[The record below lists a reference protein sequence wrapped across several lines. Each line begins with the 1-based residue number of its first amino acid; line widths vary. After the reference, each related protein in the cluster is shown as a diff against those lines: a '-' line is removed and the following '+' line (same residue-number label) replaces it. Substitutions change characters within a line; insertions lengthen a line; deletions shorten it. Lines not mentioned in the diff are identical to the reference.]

1 MKTMIEFKDFSFQ
14 YKSQKKPTLHHIN
27 LEIKEGE
34 KVLIVGPSGSGKSTL
49 GHCINGLIPFA
60 YPGKKE
66 GKLFIE
72 ENDSEKLDIFSSS
85 KLVGTVMQDADSQFV
100 GLNVGE
106 DIAFSLENNAVDTDK
121 MHEIVKKVANLVG
134 MGEFLE
140 QSPLELSGGQKQD
153 VCMAGVM
160 VDEAPILLFDEPLAN
175 LDPAT
180 GKLVIELIDE
190 INKTQNKTIIII
202 EHRLED
208 VLHRPVDRIVL
219 VNNGEILADC
229 KPEELFATTLLED
242 NGIRLPLYV
251 QAMKYADVD
260 LSKVKNLADD
270 TDYDLQDQ
278 KDKLVHWYN
287 TNKTDVKKI
296 ESAPLLTIKDLCFSY
311 DGIKPILD
319 HVSLDVHQGEMI
331 SVVGKNGA
339 GKSTLCKCIC
349 AFEKADAGTLTFEN
363 TDMNDLSVKERAD
376 RIGFVLQN
384 PNQMICNTM
393 IFDEV
398 AMGLRN
404 RGVSEEEISSK
415 TARAIKEKVENT
427 LKICGLYPFRN
438 WPISALSYG
447 QKKRVTIASILA
459 LEPKMIILDEP
470 TAGQDYRRYSE
481 IMEFLKSLNEMGI
494 AIVMITHD
502 MHLMLEYTTR
512 SVVLTG
518 GKKIADATPS
528 EVLGNEALIE
538 RANLKKTSLSTLASK
553 AGIEDRIA
561 FIDTFIQHERG
572 HQI

>member
-106 DIAFSLENNAVDTDK
+106 DIAFSLENNAVETDK

-180 GKLVIELIDE
+180 GKLVIELIDK

-278 KDKLVHWYN
+278 KEKLVHWYN

-311 DGIKPILD
+311 DGVKPILD

-404 RGVSEEEISSK
+404 RGISEDK
-415 TARAIKEKVENT
+415 IKEKVENT

>member
-66 GKLFIE
+66 GKLFSL

-404 RGVSEEEISSK
+404 RGISEDK
-415 TARAIKEKVENT
+415 IKEKVENT

>member
-190 INKTQNKTIIII
+190 INKTQKKTIIII

-251 QAMKYADVD
+251 QAMKYADID

-404 RGVSEEEISSK
+404 RGISEDK
-415 TARAIKEKVENT
+415 IKEKVENT

>member
-66 GKLFIE
+66 GKLFVE

-175 LDPAT
+175 LDPVT

-287 TNKTDVKKI
+287 TNRTDVKKI
-296 ESAPLLTIKDLCFSY
+296 ESAPLLTVKDLCFSY
-311 DGIKPILD
+311 DGVKPILD

-404 RGVSEEEISSK
+404 RGISEDK
-415 TARAIKEKVENT
+415 IKEKVENT
-427 LKICGLYPFRN
+427 LMICGLYPFRN

>member
-106 DIAFSLENNAVDTDK
+106 DIAFSLENNAVETDK

-190 INKTQNKTIIII
+190 INKTQKKTIIII

-278 KDKLVHWYN
+278 KEKLVHWYN

-311 DGIKPILD
+311 DGVKPILD

-404 RGVSEEEISSK
+404 RGINEDK
-415 TARAIKEKVENT
+415 IKEKVENT

-553 AGIEDRIA
+553 ADIEDRIA

>member
-208 VLHRPVDRIVL
+208 VLHRPVDRIIL

-278 KDKLVHWYN
+278 KEKLVHWYN

-311 DGIKPILD
+311 DGVKPILD

-404 RGVSEEEISSK
+404 RGISEDK
-415 TARAIKEKVENT
+415 IKEKVENT

-538 RANLKKTSLSTLASK
+538 RANLKKTSLSTLAAK

-561 FIDTFIQHERG
+561 FIDTFIKHERG

>member
-1 MKTMIEFKDFSFQ
+1 MSTMIEFKDFSFQ

-27 LEIKEGE
+27 LKIEEGE
-34 KVLIVGPSGSGKSTL
+34 KVLIVGPSGSGKSTI
-49 GHCINGLIPFA
+49 GSCINGLIPFA

-66 GKLFIE
+66 GKLFI
-72 ENDSEKLDIFSSS
+72 NGVDSEKLDIFTSS

-106 DIAFSLENNAVDTDK
+106 DIAFALENSNVDTDE
-121 MHEIVKKVANLVG
+121 MHKIVSKVADLVG
-134 MGEFLE
+134 MGEYLE
-140 QSPLELSGGQKQD
+140 HSPLELSGGQKQD

-180 GKLVIELIDE
+180 GKLVIELIDQ
-190 INKTQNKTIIII
+190 INQQQKKTVVII

-208 VLHRPVDRIVL
+208 VLHCHLDRIILINKGIVL
-219 VNNGEILADC
+219 FDG
-229 KPEELFATTLLED
+229 KPEALFQTTLLEE

-251 QAMKYADVD
+251 QAMKYAGVD
-260 LSKVKNLADD
+260 LEKVDHLADD
-270 TDYDLQDQ
+270 TNYELHDEAN
-278 KDKLVHWYN
+278 KLVKWYDA
-287 TNKTDVKKI
+287 NKKEIVIQEQK
-296 ESAPLLTIKDLCFSY
+296 PLLTISNLNFSY
-311 DGIKPILD
+311 DGVKSHLK
-319 HVSLDVHQGEMI
+319 DVNLIIHEGEMI
-331 SVVGKNGA
+331 SVVGRNGA

-349 AFEKADAGTLTFEN
+349 AFEKMDSGELVFDGQN
-363 TDMNDLSVKERAD
+363 MNDLSVKERAD
-376 RIGFVLQN
+376 LIGFVLQN

-404 RGVSEEEISSK
+404 RGFDEE
-415 TARAIKEKVENT
+415 TIKQKVEDT
-427 LKICGLYPFRN
+427 LKVCGLYPFRN
-438 WPISALSYG
+438 WPISALSFG

-459 LEPKMIILDEP
+459 LQPKMIILDEP

-481 IMEFLKSLNEMGI
+481 IMEFLKSLNAMGI

-512 SVVLTG
+512 SIVLTDG
-518 GKKIADATPS
+518 QKIADAPAS
-528 EVLGNEALIE
+528 VVLGDEELIQ
-538 RANLKKTSLSTLASK
+538 RANLKKTSLSTLATK
-553 AGIEDRIA
+553 AGIEDRVA
-561 FIDTFIQHERG
+561 FIDTFIAHERG

>member
-278 KDKLVHWYN
+278 KEKLVHWYN

-311 DGIKPILD
+311 DGVKPILD

-404 RGVSEEEISSK
+404 RGISEDK
-415 TARAIKEKVENT
+415 IKEKVENT

-538 RANLKKTSLSTLASK
+538 RANLKKTSLSTLAAK

>member
-404 RGVSEEEISSK
+404 RGISEDK
-415 TARAIKEKVENT
+415 IKEKVENT

-518 GKKIADATPS
+518 GKKIADAAPS

>member
-1 MKTMIEFKDFSFQ
+1 MKTMIAFKDFSFQ

-60 YPGKKE
+60 YPGKKT
-66 GKLFIE
+66 GKLLITDK
-72 ENDSEKLDIFSSS
+72 DSEKLNIFSSS
-85 KLVGTVMQDADSQFV
+85 QLVGTVMQDADSQFV

-106 DIAFSLENNAVDTDK
+106 DIAFALENDAVETSR
-121 MHEIVKKVANLVG
+121 MHEMVEKVAGLVG
-134 MGEFLE
+134 MKEFL
-140 QSPLELSGGQKQD
+140 QHSPLELSGGQKQD

-160 VDEAPILLFDEPLAN
+160 VDEAPVLLFDEPLAN

-190 INKTQNKTIIII
+190 INKKQHKTIVII

-219 VNNGEILADC
+219 INNGEILADC
-229 KPEELFATTLLED
+229 KPEELFQKTLLED
-242 NGIRLPLYV
+242 NGIRLPLYI
-251 QAMKYADVD
+251 QAMKYAGVD
-260 LSKVKNLADD
+260 LAKVKNLADD
-270 TDYDLQDQ
+270 TNYDLKDQ
-278 KDKLVHWYN
+278 KEKLVQWY
-287 TNKTDVKKI
+287 TNNKAEMEKPSLK
-296 ESAPLLTIKDLCFSY
+296 PLLTVKNLCFSY
-311 DGIKPILD
+311 DGVKPVLD
-319 HVSLDVHQGEMI
+319 HVSLDVHEGEMI

-349 AFEKADAGTLTFEN
+349 AFEKADDGSLLFEGE
-363 TDMNDLSVKERAD
+363 DMSKLSVKERAD

-393 IFDEV
+393 IYDEV

-404 RGVSEEEISSK
+404 RNVSEEEI
-415 TARAIKEKVENT
+415 KERVEHI
-427 LKICGLYPFRN
+427 LQICGLYPFRN
-438 WPISALSYG
+438 WPVSALSFG
-447 QKKRVTIASILA
+447 QKKRVTIACILA

-481 IMEFLKSLNEMGI
+481 IMEFLKSLNAMGI

-512 SVVLTG
+512 SVVLTD
-518 GKKIADATPS
+518 GKKIADQTPS
-528 EVLGNEALIE
+528 EVLGNEELINH
-538 RANLKKTSLSTLASK
+538 ANLKKTSLSTLADK
-553 AGIEDRIA
+553 AGIQERIA

-572 HQI
+572 HQV

>member
-1 MKTMIEFKDFSFQ
+1 MKTMIEFRDFSFQ

-106 DIAFSLENNAVDTDK
+106 DIAFSLENNAVNTDK

-190 INKTQNKTIIII
+190 INKTQKKTIIII

-278 KDKLVHWYN
+278 KEKLVHWYN

-311 DGIKPILD
+311 DGVKPILD

-404 RGVSEEEISSK
+404 RGISEDK
-415 TARAIKEKVENT
+415 IKEKVENT

-538 RANLKKTSLSTLASK
+538 RANLKKTSLSTLAAK

>member
-190 INKTQNKTIIII
+190 INKTQKKTIMII

-404 RGVSEEEISSK
+404 RGVSEEK
-415 TARAIKEKVENT
+415 IKEKVENT

-502 MHLMLEYTTR
+502 VHLMLEYTTR

>member
-106 DIAFSLENNAVDTDK
+106 DIAFSLENNAVNTDK

-190 INKTQNKTIIII
+190 INKTQKKTIIII

-296 ESAPLLTIKDLCFSY
+296 ETAPLLTIKDLCFSY
-311 DGIKPILD
+311 DGVKPILD

-404 RGVSEEEISSK
+404 RGVSEDK
-415 TARAIKEKVENT
+415 IKEKVENT

>member
-180 GKLVIELIDE
+180 GKLLIELIDE

-208 VLHRPVDRIVL
+208 VLHRSVDRIVL

-404 RGVSEEEISSK
+404 RGISEDK
-415 TARAIKEKVENT
+415 IKEKVENT

>member
-1 MKTMIEFKDFSFQ
+1 MSTMIEFKDFSFQ

-27 LEIKEGE
+27 LKIEEGE
-34 KVLIVGPSGSGKSTL
+34 KVLIVGPSGSGKSTI
-49 GHCINGLIPFA
+49 GSCVNGLIPFA

-66 GKLFIE
+66 GKLYI
-72 ENDSEKLDIFSSS
+72 NGVDSEKLNIFSSS

-106 DIAFSLENNAVDTDK
+106 DIAFSLENNNVDTDK
-121 MHEIVKKVANLVG
+121 MHEIVSKVANLVG
-134 MGEFLE
+134 MGEYLE
-140 QSPLELSGGQKQD
+140 HSPLELSGGQKQD

-180 GKLVIELIDE
+180 GKLVIELIDQ
-190 INKTQNKTIIII
+190 INQQQKKTVVII

-208 VLHRPVDRIVL
+208 VLHCHLDRIILINEGMVL
-219 VNNGEILADC
+219 FDG
-229 KPEELFATTLLED
+229 KPEALFQTTLLEE
-242 NGIRLPLYV
+242 NGIRLPLYI
-251 QAMKYADVD
+251 QAMKYAGVD
-260 LSKVKNLADD
+260 LKKVDHLADD
-270 TDYDLQDQ
+270 SNYELHDEAN
-278 KDKLVHWYN
+278 KLVSWYDA
-287 TNKTDVKKI
+287 NKKEKI
-296 ESAPLLTIKDLCFSY
+296 IQEQKPLLTISNLNFSY
-311 DGIKPILD
+311 DGIKAHLK
-319 HVSLDVHQGEMI
+319 DVNLVIHEGEMI
-331 SVVGKNGA
+331 SVVGRNGA

-349 AFEKADAGTLTFEN
+349 AFEKMDSGELVFDGQN
-363 TDMNDLSVKERAD
+363 MNDLSVKERAD
-376 RIGFVLQN
+376 LIGFVLQN

-404 RGVSEEEISSK
+404 RGFDEE
-415 TARAIKEKVENT
+415 TIKQKVEDT

-438 WPISALSYG
+438 WPISALSFG

-459 LEPKMIILDEP
+459 LQPKMIILDEP

-481 IMEFLKSLNEMGI
+481 IMEFLKSLNAMGI

-512 SVVLTG
+512 SIVLTDG
-518 GKKIADATPS
+518 EKIADAS
-528 EVLGNEALIE
+528 ASVVLGDEDLIQ
-538 RANLKKTSLSTLASK
+538 RANLKKTSLSTLATK
-553 AGIEDRIA
+553 AGIEDGVA
-561 FIDTFIQHERG
+561 FIDTFIAHERG

>member
-14 YKSQKKPTLHHIN
+14 YKSQKKPTLHHMN

-121 MHEIVKKVANLVG
+121 MHEIVKKVANLVD

-190 INKTQNKTIIII
+190 INKTQKKTIIII

-319 HVSLDVHQGEMI
+319 HVSLDVHQGEMV

-404 RGVSEEEISSK
+404 RGVSEEK
-415 TARAIKEKVENT
+415 IKEKVENT

>member
-1 MKTMIEFKDFSFQ
+1 MKTMIAFKDFSFQ

-60 YPGKKE
+60 YPGKKT
-66 GKLFIE
+66 GKLLITDK
-72 ENDSEKLDIFSSS
+72 DSEKLNIFSSS
-85 KLVGTVMQDADSQFV
+85 QLVGTVMQDADSQFV

-106 DIAFSLENNAVDTDK
+106 DIAFALENDAVETSR
-121 MHEIVKKVANLVG
+121 MHEMVEKVAGLVG
-134 MGEFLE
+134 MKEFL
-140 QSPLELSGGQKQD
+140 QHSPLELSGGQKQD

-160 VDEAPILLFDEPLAN
+160 VDEAPVLLFDEPLAN

-190 INKTQNKTIIII
+190 INKKQHKTIVII

-219 VNNGEILADC
+219 INNGEILADC
-229 KPEELFATTLLED
+229 KPEELFPKTLLED
-242 NGIRLPLYV
+242 TGIRLPLYI
-251 QAMKYADVD
+251 QAMKYAGVD
-260 LSKVKNLADD
+260 LAKVKNLADD
-270 TDYDLQDQ
+270 TNYDLKDQ
-278 KDKLVHWYN
+278 KEKLVQWY
-287 TNKTDVKKI
+287 TNNKAEMEKPSLK
-296 ESAPLLTIKDLCFSY
+296 PLLTVKNLCFSY
-311 DGIKPILD
+311 DGVKPVLD
-319 HVSLDVHQGEMI
+319 HVSLDVHEGEMI

-349 AFEKADAGTLTFEN
+349 AFEKADDGSLLFEGE
-363 TDMNDLSVKERAD
+363 DMSKLSVKERAD

-393 IFDEV
+393 IYDEV

-404 RGVSEEEISSK
+404 RNVSEEEI
-415 TARAIKEKVENT
+415 KERVEHI
-427 LKICGLYPFRN
+427 LQICGLYPFRN
-438 WPISALSYG
+438 WPVSALSFG
-447 QKKRVTIASILA
+447 QKKRVTIACILA

-481 IMEFLKSLNEMGI
+481 IMEFLKSLNAMGI

-512 SVVLTG
+512 SVVLTD
-518 GKKIADATPS
+518 GKKIADQTPS
-528 EVLGNEALIE
+528 EVLGNEELINH
-538 RANLKKTSLSTLASK
+538 ANLKKTSLSTLADK
-553 AGIEDRIA
+553 AGIQERIA

-572 HQI
+572 HQV

>member
-1 MKTMIEFKDFSFQ
+1 MKTMIEFRDFSFQ

-270 TDYDLQDQ
+270 TDYELQDQ

-287 TNKTDVKKI
+287 TNKTDIKKI

-319 HVSLDVHQGEMI
+319 HVSLDVHQGEMV

-404 RGVSEEEISSK
+404 RGISEDK
-415 TARAIKEKVENT
+415 IKEKVENT

>member
-106 DIAFSLENNAVDTDK
+106 DIAFSLENNAVETDK

-180 GKLVIELIDE
+180 GKLVIELIDK

-311 DGIKPILD
+311 DGVKPILD

-393 IFDEV
+393 IFDEA

-404 RGVSEEEISSK
+404 RGISEDK
-415 TARAIKEKVENT
+415 IKEKVENT

>member
-1 MKTMIEFKDFSFQ
+1 MKTMIEFRDFSFQ

-106 DIAFSLENNAVDTDK
+106 DITFSLENNAVDTDK

-398 AMGLRN
+398 TMGLRN
-404 RGVSEEEISSK
+404 RGISEDK
-415 TARAIKEKVENT
+415 IKEKVENT

>member
-1 MKTMIEFKDFSFQ
+1 MSTMIEFKDFSFQ

-27 LEIKEGE
+27 LKIEEGE
-34 KVLIVGPSGSGKSTL
+34 KVLIVGPSGSGKSTI
-49 GHCINGLIPFA
+49 GSCVNGLIPFA

-66 GKLFIE
+66 GKLYI
-72 ENDSEKLDIFSSS
+72 NGVDSEKLNIFSSS

-106 DIAFSLENNAVDTDK
+106 DIAFSLENNNVDTDK
-121 MHEIVKKVANLVG
+121 MHEIVSKVANLVG
-134 MGEFLE
+134 MGEYLE
-140 QSPLELSGGQKQD
+140 HSPLELSGGQKQD

-180 GKLVIELIDE
+180 GKLVIELIDQ
-190 INKTQNKTIIII
+190 INQQQKKTVVII

-208 VLHRPVDRIVL
+208 VLHCHLDRIILINEGMVL
-219 VNNGEILADC
+219 FDG
-229 KPEELFATTLLED
+229 KPEALFQTTLLEE
-242 NGIRLPLYV
+242 NGIRLPLYI
-251 QAMKYADVD
+251 QAMKYAGVD
-260 LSKVKNLADD
+260 LKKVDHLADD
-270 TDYDLQDQ
+270 TNYELHDEAN
-278 KDKLVHWYN
+278 KLVSWYDA
-287 TNKTDVKKI
+287 NKKENIIQEQKT
-296 ESAPLLTIKDLCFSY
+296 LLTISNLNFSY
-311 DGIKPILD
+311 DGVKAHLK
-319 HVSLDVHQGEMI
+319 DVNLVIHEGEMI
-331 SVVGKNGA
+331 SVVGRNGA

-349 AFEKADAGTLTFEN
+349 AFEKMDSGELIFDGQN
-363 TDMNDLSVKERAD
+363 MNDLSVKERAD
-376 RIGFVLQN
+376 LIGFVLQN

-404 RGVSEEEISSK
+404 RGFDEE
-415 TARAIKEKVENT
+415 TIKQKVEDT

-438 WPISALSYG
+438 WPISALSFG

-459 LEPKMIILDEP
+459 LQPKMIILDEP

-481 IMEFLKSLNEMGI
+481 IMEFLKSLNAMGI

-512 SVVLTG
+512 SIVLTNG
-518 GKKIADATPS
+518 EKIADAS
-528 EVLGNEALIE
+528 ASVVLGDEDLIQ
-538 RANLKKTSLSTLASK
+538 RANLKKTSLSTLATK
-553 AGIEDRIA
+553 AGIEDRVA
-561 FIDTFIQHERG
+561 FIDTFIAHERG

>member
-190 INKTQNKTIIII
+190 INKAQKKTIIII

-311 DGIKPILD
+311 DGVKPILD

-404 RGVSEEEISSK
+404 RGVSEEK
-415 TARAIKEKVENT
+415 IKEKVENT

>member
-106 DIAFSLENNAVDTDK
+106 DIAFSLENNAVETDK

-311 DGIKPILD
+311 DGVKPILD

-393 IFDEV
+393 IFDEA

-404 RGVSEEEISSK
+404 RGISEDK
-415 TARAIKEKVENT
+415 IKEKVENT

>member
-1 MKTMIEFKDFSFQ
+1 MSTMIEFKDFSFQ

-27 LEIKEGE
+27 LKIEEGE
-34 KVLIVGPSGSGKSTL
+34 KVLIVGPSGSGKSTI
-49 GHCINGLIPFA
+49 GSCVNGLIPFA

-66 GKLFIE
+66 GKLYI
-72 ENDSEKLDIFSSS
+72 NGVDSEKLNIFSSS

-106 DIAFSLENNAVDTDK
+106 DIAFSLENNNVDTDK
-121 MHEIVKKVANLVG
+121 MHEIVSKVANLVG
-134 MGEFLE
+134 MGEYLE
-140 QSPLELSGGQKQD
+140 HSPLELSGGQKQD

-180 GKLVIELIDE
+180 GKLVIELIDQ
-190 INKTQNKTIIII
+190 INQQQKKTVVII

-208 VLHRPVDRIVL
+208 VLHCHLDRIILINEGMVL
-219 VNNGEILADC
+219 FDG
-229 KPEELFATTLLED
+229 KPEALFQTTLLEE
-242 NGIRLPLYV
+242 NGIRLPLYI
-251 QAMKYADVD
+251 QAMKYAGVD
-260 LSKVKNLADD
+260 LKKVDHLADD
-270 TDYDLQDQ
+270 TNYELHDEAN
-278 KDKLVHWYN
+278 KLVSWYDA
-287 TNKTDVKKI
+287 NKKENIIQEQK
-296 ESAPLLTIKDLCFSY
+296 PLLTISNLNFSY
-311 DGIKPILD
+311 DGVKAHLK
-319 HVSLDVHQGEMI
+319 DVNLVIHEGEMI
-331 SVVGKNGA
+331 SVVGRNGA

-349 AFEKADAGTLTFEN
+349 AFEKMDSGELIFDGQN
-363 TDMNDLSVKERAD
+363 MNDLSVKERAD
-376 RIGFVLQN
+376 LIGFVLQN

-404 RGVSEEEISSK
+404 RGFDEE
-415 TARAIKEKVENT
+415 TIKQKVEDT

-438 WPISALSYG
+438 WPISALSFG

-459 LEPKMIILDEP
+459 LQPKMIILDEP

-481 IMEFLKSLNEMGI
+481 IMEFLKSLNAMGI

-512 SVVLTG
+512 SIVLTNG
-518 GKKIADATPS
+518 EKIADAS
-528 EVLGNEALIE
+528 ASVVLGDEDLIQ
-538 RANLKKTSLSTLASK
+538 RANLKKTSLSTLATK
-553 AGIEDRIA
+553 VGIEDRVA
-561 FIDTFIQHERG
+561 FIDTFIAHERG

>member
-190 INKTQNKTIIII
+190 INKAQKKTIIII

-260 LSKVKNLADD
+260 LGKVKNLAND

-287 TNKTDVKKI
+287 ANKTDVKKK

-311 DGIKPILD
+311 DGVKPILD

-404 RGVSEEEISSK
+404 RGISEDK
-415 TARAIKEKVENT
+415 IKEKVENT

>member
-404 RGVSEEEISSK
+404 RGISEDK
-415 TARAIKEKVENT
+415 IKEKVENT

>member
-190 INKTQNKTIIII
+190 INKTQKKTIIII

-278 KDKLVHWYN
+278 KEKLVHWYN

-296 ESAPLLTIKDLCFSY
+296 ESTPLLTIKDLCFSY
-311 DGIKPILD
+311 DGVKPILD

-404 RGVSEEEISSK
+404 RGISEDK
-415 TARAIKEKVENT
+415 IKEKVENT

-502 MHLMLEYTTR
+502 MHLMLEYTSR

-538 RANLKKTSLSTLASK
+538 RANLKKTSLSTLAAK

>member
-349 AFEKADAGTLTFEN
+349 AFEKADAGTLKFEN

-404 RGVSEEEISSK
+404 RGISEDK
-415 TARAIKEKVENT
+415 IKEKVENT

-538 RANLKKTSLSTLASK
+538 RANLKKTSLSTLAAK

>member
-106 DIAFSLENNAVDTDK
+106 DIAFSLENNAVETDK

-190 INKTQNKTIIII
+190 INKTQKKTIIII

-404 RGVSEEEISSK
+404 RGISEDK
-415 TARAIKEKVENT
+415 IKEKVENT

>member
-242 NGIRLPLYV
+242 NGIRQPLYV

-404 RGVSEEEISSK
+404 RGISEDK
-415 TARAIKEKVENT
+415 IKEKVENT

>member
-106 DIAFSLENNAVDTDK
+106 DIAFSLENNAVATDK

-134 MGEFLE
+134 MGEFLQ

-190 INKTQNKTIIII
+190 INKTQKKTIIII

-251 QAMKYADVD
+251 QAMKYAGVD
-260 LSKVKNLADD
+260 LDRVKNLADD
-270 TDYDLQDQ
+270 ADYDLQDQ

-287 TNKTDVKKI
+287 ANKADVKKK

-311 DGIKPILD
+311 DGVKPILD
-319 HVSLDVHQGEMI
+319 HVCLDVHQGEMI

-349 AFEKADAGTLTFEN
+349 AFEKADSGVMTFEN
-363 TDMNDLSVKERAD
+363 TDMSDLSVKERAD

-404 RGVSEEEISSK
+404 RGVSEDK
-415 TARAIKEKVENT
+415 IKEKVENT

-518 GKKIADATPS
+518 GQKIADATPS

-538 RANLKKTSLSTLASK
+538 RANLKKTSLSTLAAK

>member
-1 MKTMIEFKDFSFQ
+1 MNTMIEFRDFSFQ
-14 YKSQKKPTLHHIN
+14 YKTQKKPTLHHLNLKIN
-27 LEIKEGE
+27 AGE
-34 KVLIVGPSGSGKSTL
+34 KILIVGPSGSGKSTL

-66 GKLFIE
+66 GKLFI
-72 ENDSEKLDIFSSS
+72 NGIDSEKLDIFSSS
-85 KLVGTVMQDADSQFV
+85 KQVGTVMQDTDAQFV

-106 DIAFSLENNAVDTDK
+106 DIAFALENNNVPTDK
-121 MHEIVKKVANLVG
+121 MHTIVEKVAHLVG
-134 MGEFLE
+134 MSKFLE

-153 VCMAGVM
+153 ACMAGVM

-180 GKLVIELIDE
+180 GKLVIELIDQ
-190 INKTQNKTIIII
+190 INKTQNKTIVII

-208 VLHRPVDRIVL
+208 VLHCPVDRIVL

-251 QAMKYADVD
+251 QAMKYAGVD

-270 TDYDLQDQ
+270 THYDLG
-278 KDKLVHWYN
+278 KEAEKLRTWYE
-287 TNKTDVKKI
+287 TNKQVQENTQ
-296 ESAPLLTIKDLCFSY
+296 EQPLLEIKNLCFSY

-319 HVSLDVHQGEMI
+319 NVSLTVHKGEMLSI
-331 SVVGKNGA
+331 VGRNGA

-349 AFEKADAGTLTFEN
+349 AFEKNDSGQLFFDGE
-363 TDMNDLSVKERAD
+363 DMQDLSVKERAD
-376 RIGFVLQN
+376 RIGYVMQN

-393 IFDEV
+393 IYDEV
-398 AMGLRN
+398 AMGLVNRN
-404 RGVSEEEISSK
+404 VPQDK
-415 TARAIKEKVENT
+415 IKEKVEQT

-447 QKKRVTIASILA
+447 QKKRVTIAAILA

-481 IMEFLKSLNEMGI
+481 IMEFLKTLNEMGI
-494 AIVMITHD
+494 AIVLITHD

-512 SVVLTG
+512 SVVLTD
-518 GKKIADATPS
+518 GKKVADELPA
-528 EVLGNEALIE
+528 EVLGDEALIE
-538 RANLKKTSLSTLASK
+538 HANLKKTSLSILADK
-553 AGIEDRIA
+553 AGITNRVD
-561 FIDTFIQHERG
+561 FIHTFIAHEGG
-572 HQI
+572 HKHEN

>member
-72 ENDSEKLDIFSSS
+72 ENDNEKLDIFSSS

-106 DIAFSLENNAVDTDK
+106 DIAFSLENNAVNTDK

-190 INKTQNKTIIII
+190 INKTQKKTIIII

-260 LSKVKNLADD
+260 LGKVKNLADD

-278 KDKLVHWYN
+278 KEKLVHWYN

-404 RGVSEEEISSK
+404 RGISEDK
-415 TARAIKEKVENT
+415 IKEKVENT

-538 RANLKKTSLSTLASK
+538 RANLKKTSLSTLAAK

>member
-180 GKLVIELIDE
+180 GKLVIELIDK

-278 KDKLVHWYN
+278 KEKLVHWYN

-311 DGIKPILD
+311 DGVKPILD

-393 IFDEV
+393 IFDEA

-404 RGVSEEEISSK
+404 RGISEDK
-415 TARAIKEKVENT
+415 IKEKVENT

>member
-1 MKTMIEFKDFSFQ
+1 MSTMIEFKDFSFQ

-27 LEIKEGE
+27 LKIEEGE
-34 KVLIVGPSGSGKSTL
+34 KVLIVGPSGSGKSTI
-49 GHCINGLIPFA
+49 GSCVNGLIPFA

-66 GKLFIE
+66 GKLYI
-72 ENDSEKLDIFSSS
+72 NGVDSEKLNIFSSS

-106 DIAFSLENNAVDTDK
+106 DIAFSLENNNVDTDK
-121 MHEIVKKVANLVG
+121 MHEIVSKVANLVG
-134 MGEFLE
+134 MGEYLE
-140 QSPLELSGGQKQD
+140 HSPLELSGGQKQD

-180 GKLVIELIDE
+180 GKLVIELIDQ
-190 INKTQNKTIIII
+190 INRQQKKTVVII

-208 VLHRPVDRIVL
+208 VLHCHLDRI
-219 VNNGEILADC
+219 ILINEGMILFDG
-229 KPEELFATTLLED
+229 KPEALFQTTLLEE

-251 QAMKYADVD
+251 QAMKYAGVD
-260 LSKVKNLADD
+260 LKKVDHLADD
-270 TDYDLQDQ
+270 TNYELHDEAN
-278 KDKLVHWYN
+278 KLVSWYDA
-287 TNKTDVKKI
+287 NKKEKI
-296 ESAPLLTIKDLCFSY
+296 IQEQKPLLTISNLNFSY
-311 DGIKPILD
+311 DGVKAHLK
-319 HVSLDVHQGEMI
+319 DVNLVIHEGEMI
-331 SVVGKNGA
+331 SVVGRNGA

-349 AFEKADAGTLTFEN
+349 AFEKMDSGELIFDGQN
-363 TDMNDLSVKERAD
+363 MNDLSVKERAD
-376 RIGFVLQN
+376 LIGFVLQN

-404 RGVSEEEISSK
+404 RGFDEE
-415 TARAIKEKVENT
+415 TIKQKVEDT

-438 WPISALSYG
+438 WPISALSFG

-459 LEPKMIILDEP
+459 LQPKMIILDEP

-481 IMEFLKSLNEMGI
+481 IMEFLKSLNAMGI

-512 SVVLTG
+512 SIVLTNG
-518 GKKIADATPS
+518 EKIADAS
-528 EVLGNEALIE
+528 ASVVLGDEDLIQ
-538 RANLKKTSLSTLASK
+538 RANLKKTSLSTLATK
-553 AGIEDRIA
+553 AGIEDRVA
-561 FIDTFIQHERG
+561 FIDTFIAHERG